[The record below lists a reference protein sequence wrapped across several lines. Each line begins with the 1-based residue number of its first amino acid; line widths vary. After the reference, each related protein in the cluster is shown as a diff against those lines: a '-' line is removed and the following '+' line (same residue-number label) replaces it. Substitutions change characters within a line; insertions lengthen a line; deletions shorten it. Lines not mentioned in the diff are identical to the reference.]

1 MFLNSR
7 GERLS
12 DGGIVYLLGRWIK
25 RSSLK
30 KKITPHVLRHSFATH
45 LMNHG
50 CDIRT
55 VQEMLGHVSLQTT
68 QIYTHVSLDPDERGL
83 QGLPSEKREMRID
96 SVRPTGFLHCF
107 ESSDS
112 AE

>member
-1 MFLNSR
+1 MFLNTQ
-7 GERLS
+7 GARLT
-12 DGGIVYLLGRWIK
+12 DGGIVYLLSRWIK

-45 LMNHG
+45 LMNRG

-68 QIYTHVSLDPDERGL
+68 QIYTHVSLDRMKEVY
-83 QGLPSEKREMRID
+83 KD
-96 SVRPTGFLHCF
+96 SHPRSTK
-107 ESSDS
+107 
-112 AE
+112 